1 MEAAVHVRPGDRG
14 DVAFILEQIRGLAE
28 YERLTDQVSA
38 SEAALAE
45 HLFGARPF
53 AEAIIGEVDG
63 RRAGYA
69 LFFHNYSTFLTRPGI
84 FLEDLY
90 VMPELRRLG
99 VGRALLAH
107 VVRLAAERG
116 CGRVEWA
123 VLDWNAPAI
132 AFYRSLGAEPVDG
145 WTIHRLTG
153 ARLEA
158 VARSR

>member
-1 MEAAVHVRPGDRG
+1 MPARRPPPPVRT
-14 DVAFILEQIRGLAE
+14 
-28 YERLTDQVSA
+28 LTGPPA
-38 SEAALAE
+38 
-45 HLFGARPF
+45 
-53 AEAIIGEVDG
+53 
-63 RRAGYA
+63 
-69 LFFHNYSTFLTRPGI
+69 
-84 FLEDLY
+84 
-90 VMPELRRLG
+90 ELRRLG

-107 VVRLAAERG
+107 VVHLAAERG

-153 ARLEA
+153 SRLEA